1 MMPADGVVL
10 VRLPN
15 WLGDT
20 VMALPALHG
29 LRAGRLGACVVAV
42 GRWAPLLAGQGVAD
56 ALVAYPRELR
66 ARRRL
71 AASLRAMRPDAAV
84 LLPNSFESALAARL
98 WGARMRLGYDTDLR
112 RALLT
117 HALPLP
123 SPRRH
128 QVDEYRSLIEAAG
141 LAAPV
146 TVPVWRVGNDEAA
159 VAAVSGLLEECGA
172 TRGRAAVGLH
182 LGAAFG
188 SSKQWPAASFGEA
201 ATRLRDRG
209 LTPVLMGS
217 RSDVEMAAAV
227 SASAGWAIPSLV
239 ARDRPELLPRLL
251 AGLACLVSSDTGVA
265 HLAAAVGTPTV
276 TLFGPTDPRLTAP
289 RSRAARI
296 VEGRA
301 PCAPCFLPRWVSGQ
315 TTYRPAYRRESGWK
329 AESSC
334 SARYLRDV

>member
-1 MMPADGVVL
+1 MPAATIPDAGVVL
-10 VRLPN
+10 LRLPN

-29 LRAGRLGACVVAV
+29 LRAARPGVCVVAV
-42 GRWAPLLAGQGVAD
+42 GRWAPLLGGQGVAD
-56 ALVAYPRELR
+56 ALVAYPREGR

-84 LLPNSFESALAARL
+84 LLTNSFESALAARR

-112 RALLT
+112 RPLLT
-117 HALPLP
+117 HAVPLP
-123 SPRRH
+123 SPRLH
-128 QVDEYRSLIEAAG
+128 QIDEYRGLFEAAG
-141 LAAPV
+141 VGTPG
-146 TVPVWRVGNDEAA
+146 TVPVWRLGEDAPA
-159 VAAVSGLLEECGA
+159 GAAVSSLLDECGVS
-172 TRGRAAVGLH
+172 RGARTVGLH
-182 LGAAFG
+182 LGASFG
-188 SSKQWPAASFGEA
+188 SSKQWSPASFGEA

-209 LTPVLMGS
+209 LHPILLGS
-217 RSDVEMAAAV
+217 PGDAEMAAAV

-265 HLAAAVGTPTV
+265 HLAAAVGTPAV

-289 RSRAARI
+289 RSRAARV

-301 PCAPCFLPRWVSGQ
+301 PCAPCFLTRCPIDHVCMRDITAASV
-315 TTYRPAYRRESGWK
+315 TEIV
-329 AESSC
+329 EE
-334 SARYLRDV
+334 ARAA